1 MFVIRYL
8 FNFLK
13 SIIATHSINKL
24 KKKNPIIII
33 IDTGKALG
41 SPILIPDLKKKKAL
55 GVWEGNTGVGGKVIM
70 ELYDIMYVKH

>member
-41 SPILIPDLKKKKAL
+41 SPILIPDLKKKKP
-55 GVWEGNTGVGGKVIM
+55 VGCGKVIQEWGERLLWNYM
-70 ELYDIMYVKH
+70 TSCM